1 MLSIS
6 DQPLTSPRVP
16 ISWGE
21 LFDKICILEIKNV
34 NASSGEKKK
43 NIVAEFNL
51 LKSFVSNEILRDY
64 RLVMLCRELK
74 DVNQNIWDIEDEI
87 RSKEAICDF
96 GNRFV
101 ELARNT
107 YKFNDR
113 RAAIKKEINNILNSE
128 IVEEKIY

>member
-6 DQPLTSPRVP
+6 DQRLTSPRVP

-21 LFDKICILEIKNV
+21 LFDKICILEIKKV
-34 NASSGEKKK
+34 NASSGKKKK

-64 RLVMLCRELK
+64 RLDMLCRELK

-87 RSKEAICDF
+87 RSKEAICGF
-96 GNRFV
+96 GKRFV

-107 YKFNDR
+107 YK
-113 RAAIKKEINNILNSE
+113 
-128 IVEEKIY
+128 

>member
-34 NASSGEKKK
+34 NASSGEKKQ

-51 LKSFVSNEILRDY
+51 LKGS
-64 RLVMLCRELK
+64 
-74 DVNQNIWDIEDEI
+74 
-87 RSKEAICDF
+87 A
-96 GNRFV
+96 
-101 ELARNT
+101 LA
-107 YKFNDR
+107 KP
-113 RAAIKKEINNILNSE
+113 E
-128 IVEEKIY
+128 VH